1 MKKFYSL
8 IATLVACFTLSSCG
22 GALGN
27 LAGMGNNLG
36 SNNEGSSVLSGANSS
51 DLIGNLISTF
61 ASGVLTNQSSLVGTW
76 NYAKPCVQ
84 FESQNLLAQAGGT
97 MAATTIENKLATYYQ
112 KLGITAGKAQFVF
125 AKDGTLQYTIGGR
138 TMTGK
143 YVFDANS
150 KTVTITTQAGLNIKA
165 YVSISVNQM
174 ALTFD
179 ASKLLTLVNSAS
191 AISSK
196 LSNLTAIAG
205 SFSGMK
211 LGFTFSK

>member
-8 IATLVACFTLSSCG
+8 IVAAVVCVSLSSCG
-22 GALGN
+22 GALGT
-27 LAGMGNNLG
+27 LG
-36 SNNEGSSVLSGANSS
+36 TTSPYNSAFSGDNTSNTSG
-51 DLIGNLISTF
+51 LIGNLISTF
-61 ASGVLTNQSSLVGTW
+61 AGGILTNQATLVGTW

-112 KLGITAGKAQFVF
+112 KIGLTPGKAQFVF
-125 AKDGTLQYTIGGR
+125 GQNGQLQYTIGGR

-143 YVFDANS
+143 YAFDAN
-150 KTVTITTQAGLNIKA
+150 KRTVTITTQAGMNVTA
-165 YVSISVNQM
+165 YVSISLNQM

-179 ASKLLTLVNSAS
+179 ASKMLSLVNSAS
-191 AISSK
+191 AAAST
-196 LSNLTAIAG
+196 LSNLTALTG